1 MSTKVLAG
9 ETFTEFAKRIGP
21 RLRQALIAR
30 QGPEVGP
37 EAAAEALR
45 YGWENWDRI
54 QSMDNPAGYLYRVGQ
69 SRGRKHRRPAGPL
82 LPNIPTEHELWV
94 EPALPKA
101 LDGLS
106 VKQRTAVV
114 LVHCFAWTYDEVGE
128 VLGVGKTTVQNHVE
142 RGMAK
147 LRAALEV
154 DNDD

>member
-1 MSTKVLAG
+1 MLERLIYHLNPDRVLP
-9 ETFTEFAKRIGP
+9 GP
-21 RLRQALIAR
+21 
-30 QGPEVGP
+30 
-37 EAAAEALR
+37 
-45 YGWENWDRI
+45 
-54 QSMDNPAGYLYRVGQ
+54 
-69 SRGRKHRRPAGPL
+69 
-82 LPNIPTEHELWV
+82 
-94 EPALPKA
+94 LPKA

-106 VKQRTAVV
+106 LKQRTAVV

>member
-1 MSTKVLAG
+1 MDGK
-9 ETFTEFAKRIGP
+9 IGTASN
-21 RLRQALIAR
+21 R
-30 QGPEVGP
+30 
-37 EAAAEALR
+37 
-45 YGWENWDRI
+45 WTT
-54 QSMDNPAGYLYRVGQ
+54 
-69 SRGRKHRRPAGPL
+69 RPATCTGSVRAGVGSTGARPAL
-82 LPNIPTEHELWV
+82 SSPTSHELWV

-154 DNDD
+154 DSDD